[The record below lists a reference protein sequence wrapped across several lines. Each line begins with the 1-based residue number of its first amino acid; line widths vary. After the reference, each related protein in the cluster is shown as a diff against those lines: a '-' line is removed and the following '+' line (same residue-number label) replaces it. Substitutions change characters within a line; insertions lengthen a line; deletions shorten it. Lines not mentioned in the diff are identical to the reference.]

1 MTWIESI
8 ARLHSGIDL
17 EPHEVSSIMQTILEG
32 RAEVS
37 DIKEFLLALKKKG
50 ESSDEV
56 SALVAEMFRYSSPI
70 SITDRS
76 VDTVGTGGDGAQ
88 TIIFRQLQ
96 QLLPPQQER
105 ALLNMEIVR
114 HRVNQVQGIY
124 LKHLASPSH
133 STVLRSLNA

>member
-50 ESSDEV
+50 
-56 SALVAEMFRYSSPI
+56 ALETRRFR
-70 SITDRS
+70 TAKNRH
-76 VDTVGTGGDGAQ
+76 
-88 TIIFRQLQ
+88 
-96 QLLPPQQER
+96 LL
-105 ALLNMEIVR
+105 
-114 HRVNQVQGIY
+114 
-124 LKHLASPSH
+124 
-133 STVLRSLNA
+133 